1 MDISTTSLLTNQL
14 QTFDP
19 KATAKENATKI
30 IQESANIPL
39 SITAQKTT
47 KTPNN
52 AQDVIGQL
60 LGSAVNEAKSKSAIF
75 EILQNNQ
82 LFKNMGNFAEDI
94 KNLSSLVKMDST
106 IAKPLALLQLFSK
119 NIEQIDVKML
129 QEQIQNSGI
138 FFESKLSNIVTQKG
152 VQDTLQTLTSA
163 LQEHFSQM
171 NTKTVIPLLKE
182 INVIMD
188 HLNSTQDISSKEG
201 QASLKMLLD
210 LFRQSVKQELSSE
223 GNSVFK
229 EVYQNV
235 QKLDYAIKQ
244 MDLIASK
251 VENYPLDMKV
261 EENFSTQVKVI
272 LEMLKE
278 NLSALQ
284 LDDLQPQIDQLLAKG
299 SLLKESNS
307 VAALPSS
314 ELLATPL
321 TVSKDEGALKIPPQ
335 PNVIKAED
343 MGQPVEKRLM
353 ENTVEEIE
361 GSTLSKE
368 ALLLKTESTLLSS
381 AMATAVMNGA
391 VTKAPE
397 TTEEALKM
405 VANRIK
411 QQIEIL
417 DPKSVQQSDFVD
429 KSTILEQKIHGLIK
443 PELFVGKAIAQKLSL
458 DPTDVALLSDM
469 KGVLTKLSDN
479 LQTSPQNKEAL
490 EITNRLLT
498 QIEYHQ
504 LVSYVSSSTHLYVP
518 FSWDG
523 LQGGSMMM
531 KQSSDNNF
539 HCQIDLNLE
548 AYGKLN
554 MMLVLSGEKY
564 IDISIAVQ
572 KKELS
577 EKITQQLNNLKQAFN
592 EVGLITGNVKMLE
605 YKDVNT
611 VKNDY
616 FSGEKLQFGI
626 NITI

>member
-1 MDISTTSLLTNQL
+1 MDISTTSLLANQL
-14 QTFDP
+14 QTLDP
-19 KATAKENATKI
+19 KAIAKENATKI
-30 IQESANIPL
+30 IQESADIPL

-47 KTPNN
+47 TTPNN
-52 AQDVIGQL
+52 AQEVIGQL
-60 LGSAVNEAKSKSAIF
+60 LGSAVSEAKSKSAIF

-138 FFESKLSNIVTQKG
+138 FFESKLSNSVTQKG
-152 VQDTLQTLTSA
+152 VLDTIQTLTSD
-163 LQEHFSQM
+163 LQTHFSQT
-171 NTKTVIPLLKE
+171 NTKAVIPLLKE

-201 QASLKMLLD
+201 QTNLKALLD

-223 GNSVFK
+223 GTSVFK

-235 QKLDYAIKQ
+235 QKLDYAIIQ

-284 LDDLQPQIDQLLAKG
+284 LDDLQPQIDQLLTKE
-299 SLLKESNS
+299 SFLKETNS
-307 VAALPSS
+307 VALPSS
-314 ELLATPL
+314 ELLVTPL
-321 TVSKDEGALKIPPQ
+321 NVSKDEGALKIPPQ
-335 PNVIKAED
+335 PSVIKAED
-343 MGQPVEKRLM
+343 MGQPIEKRLM
-353 ENTVEEIE
+353 GNTVDDLT
-361 GSTLSKE
+361 SSKE
-368 ALLLKTESTLLSS
+368 VLLKTESTLLSS
-381 AMATAVMNGA
+381 AVATAVMNSG

-417 DPKSVQQSDFVD
+417 DPKSIQQSDFVD
-429 KSTILEQKIHGLIK
+429 KSTVLEQKIHGLIK

-458 DPTDVALLSDM
+458 DPTDVELLSDM

-539 HCQIDLNLE
+539 HCQIDLDLE

-605 YKDVNT
+605 YKDVST

>member
-14 QTFDP
+14 QTLDP

-47 KTPNN
+47 TTPNN

-152 VQDTLQTLTSA
+152 VQDTLQTLASA

-188 HLNSTQDISSKEG
+188 HLNSTQNISSKEG

-284 LDDLQPQIDQLLAKG
+284 LDDLQPQIDQLLTKG

-307 VAALPSS
+307 VSLPSS

-368 ALLLKTESTLLSS
+368 ALVLKTESTFLSS

-458 DPTDVALLSDM
+458 DPTDVELLSDM

-605 YKDVNT
+605 YKDVST

>member
-1 MDISTTSLLTNQL
+1 MDISTTSLLANQL
-14 QTFDP
+14 QTLDP

-30 IQESANIPL
+30 IQNSADIPL

-47 KTPNN
+47 VTPNN
-52 AQDVIGQL
+52 AQEVIGQL
-60 LGSAVNEAKSKSAIF
+60 LGSAVSEAKSKSAIF

-94 KNLSSLVKMDST
+94 KNLTSLVKLDSS

-119 NIEQIDVKML
+119 SIDQIDTKML
-129 QEQIQNSGI
+129 QEQVKNSGI
-138 FFESKLSNIVTQKG
+138 FFESKLANIVTQKG
-152 VQDTLQTLTSA
+152 VFEMIQTLSSE
-163 LQEHFSQM
+163 LQDHLSGT
-171 NTKTVIPLLKE
+171 NKAVAPLAKE
-182 INVIMD
+182 ITMIMD
-188 HLNSTQDISSKEG
+188 HLTSTQDITSKEA
-201 QASLKMLLD
+201 QTSLKNLLD
-210 LFRQSVKQELSSE
+210 LFRQSVKQELSAE
-223 GNSVFK
+223 GAPVFK

-244 MDLIASK
+244 MDLINSK
-251 VENYPLDMKV
+251 VENYPASMKV
-261 EENFSTQVKVI
+261 EENFTTQVKVL

-278 NLSALQ
+278 NLSSLQ
-284 LDDLQPQIDQLLAKG
+284 LDDLQPQIDELLAKG
-299 SLLKESNS
+299 TLLKETNR
-307 VAALPSS
+307 VALPAK
-314 ELLATPL
+314 ELLVTSPIAT
-321 TVSKDEGALKIPPQ
+321 
-335 PNVIKAED
+335 KAE
-343 MGQPVEKRLM
+343 E
-353 ENTVEEIE
+353 
-361 GSTLSKE
+361 
-368 ALLLKTESTLLSS
+368 LLKTVQQPLVEHSAEEGLEEAVLAKETPVVSPSS
-381 AMATAVMNGA
+381 ASLTAALSGSA
-391 VTKAPE
+391 PKPPE
-397 TTEEALKM
+397 TIEEALKI

-411 QQIEIL
+411 QQIDIL
-417 DPKSVQQSDFVD
+417 DPKSAQQAEFVD
-429 KSTILEQKIHGLIK
+429 KSSVLEQKIHSLIK
-443 PELFVGKAIAQKLSL
+443 PELFLGKAIAQKLSL
-458 DPTDVALLSDM
+458 DPTDVELLSDM

-518 FSWDG
+518 FNWDG
-523 LQGGSMMM
+523 LKGGSMMM
-531 KQSSDNNF
+531 KQSSDDNF
-539 HCQIDLNLE
+539 HCQIDLDLE

-554 MMLVLSGEKY
+554 MMLLLSGEKY

-577 EKITQQLNNLKQAFN
+577 EKITDQLNQLKRAFN

-605 YKDVNT
+605 YKDVSV